1 MRKDAQLFG
10 FQYTAPSAEQIVLPF
25 LQLESIL
32 RSKNIPYIDNV
43 TALEKLVSQF
53 PNLSWL
59 DLAPHLKKNYV
70 FHESCHAVARSYFEQ
85 HKNSEI
91 DDPKEAPEGQIL
103 QTLLEES
110 FANTCELMA
119 MLEAKDSLH
128 ELFYE
133 QNSYTWLP
141 EVRSSMR
148 KISEQIGEEALMQLT
163 IISYLYSNFLK
174 DSISEKDLS
183 EVITLLNLQT
193 IVMQNMKAL
202 RSFMRV
208 AFTLDYEFRTVTT
221 GLHLK
226 LLGLS
231 VDLQKFNIL
240 RELRD
245 NKKNIEI
252 INSLCRSTLR
262 Q

>member
-10 FQYTAPSAEQIVLPF
+10 FRYTAASAEHIALPF

-32 RSKNIPYIDNV
+32 KTQNIPYVDNV
-43 TALEKLVSQF
+43 TALENLVSQF

-59 DLAPHLKKNYV
+59 DLAPHLKKNYI
-70 FHESCHAVARSYFEQ
+70 FHESCHAVARSYFRQ
-85 HKNSEI
+85 DKNSKNN
-91 DDPKEAPEGQIL
+91 DPNETAEGQIL
-103 QTLLEES
+103 QILLEES

-119 MLEAKDSLH
+119 MLDVRSLEH
-128 ELFYE
+128 EIFYA

-141 EVRSSMR
+141 EVRSNMR
-148 KISEQIGEEALMQLT
+148 KINEQIGEEALMQL
-163 IISYLYSNFLK
+163 IVIFYLYSNFLK

-183 EVITLLNLQT
+183 ELISLLELKKFESQS
-193 IVMQNMKAL
+193 MKTL
-202 RSFMRV
+202 RSLIRV

-226 LLGLS
+226 LLGLN
-231 VDLQKFNIL
+231 VDLQKFDIL
-240 RELRD
+240 RELRN
-245 NKKNIEI
+245 NKKNIEM